1 VADRQRPAQQRPAG
15 SVDGFPTRRLAR
27 RTALFRA
34 HRADRSP
41 WWFGNDGGGR
51 FDLTDPRGTCY
62 LALDPC
68 SAVRERLGPVL
79 GGRREVPASL
89 LEEVL
94 VSTLHVP
101 EPADVA
107 DVQSRDAGGF
117 GVTRELESMVP
128 YAVPQAWARAFDAS
142 GFGGVAYGPRF
153 TPGDA
158 TAVGLFGPAGQ
169 ADRPADPSPVD
180 AVDVEGAPVALPP
193 PRLEDLTVVHPPRTR
208 TARTDPT
215 GQV

>member
-1 VADRQRPAQQRPAG
+1 MADRQRPAQGRPSG
-15 SVDGFPTRRLAR
+15 SLDGFPTRRLTRAR
-27 RTALFRA
+27 DLFRA
-34 HRADRSP
+34 HRADRGP

-51 FDLTDPRGTCY
+51 FDLTAPRGTCY

-101 EPADVA
+101 APTEVA
-107 DVQSRDAGGF
+107 DVQSREAGDF

-128 YAVPQAWARAFDAS
+128 YAVPQAWARAFDDA
-142 GFGGVAYGPRF
+142 GLRGVAYGPRF
-153 TPGDA
+153 TPGEA
-158 TAVGLFGPAGQ
+158 TAVGLFGAAGA
-169 ADRPADPSPVD
+169 ADWPVDASPVE
-180 AVDVEGAPVALPP
+180 AVDVEGVPVALAP
-193 PRLEDLTVVHPPRTR
+193 PRLEDLTVVRPPRTR
-208 TARTDPT
+208 TTRSAPDD
-215 GQV
+215 G